1 MPVFT
6 TRFTGD
12 TYFTNT
18 HTAGEKI
25 YCRSTNAAADDGTI
39 NLYGRKT
46 SDATADYVQLNPG
59 SNEGKIEQLSTTAW
73 SHLYLAKWDT
83 ALTGV
88 GSIFSNDGTATT
100 GTITV
105 LSQPADGDTL
115 IIGLTG
121 FTKTFTWE
129 TSNTDAN
136 GKVKSVASAS
146 TCAANLASAINNS
159 STGSPTG
166 GSGTGGSNGWYNTD
180 GANPYLTATVSGSTV
195 TVTDKIACAR
205 QLAWVTTAS
214 DASKVSVSAI
224 RGGIDGTKLVDIAAA
239 STSASTSSISGV
251 DLDSEDLAT
260 TNASGLLTGASD
272 AMLVRGRF
280 VVDIRCTDPG
290 ASVAPKIQTSN
301 DNTNWRDVV
310 STITDLDTDQDQ
322 IISGTDCH
330 GEYARLYISTWSVTA
345 AKSYNIKFI
354 SQV

>member
-88 GSIFSNDGTATT
+88 GSVFSNDGTAAT

-129 TSNTDAN
+129 TGDTDAN
-136 GKVKSVASAS
+136 GKVKSVASAA
-146 TCAANLASAINNS
+146 TCASNLAMAIN
-159 STGSPTG
+159 
-166 GSGTGGSNGWYNTD
+166 D
-180 GANPYLTATVSGSTV
+180 
-195 TVTDKIACAR
+195 
-205 QLAWVTTAS
+205 
-214 DASKVSVSAI
+214 
-224 RGGIDGTKLVDIAAA
+224 
-239 STSASTSSISGV
+239 STSGDRKS
-251 DLDSEDLAT
+251 
-260 TNASGLLTGASD
+260 
-272 AMLVRGRF
+272 
-280 VVDIRCTDPG
+280 VV
-290 ASVAPKIQTSN
+290 
-301 DNTNWRDVV
+301 
-310 STITDLDTDQDQ
+310 
-322 IISGTDCH
+322 
-330 GEYARLYISTWSVTA
+330 
-345 AKSYNIKFI
+345 
-354 SQV
+354 